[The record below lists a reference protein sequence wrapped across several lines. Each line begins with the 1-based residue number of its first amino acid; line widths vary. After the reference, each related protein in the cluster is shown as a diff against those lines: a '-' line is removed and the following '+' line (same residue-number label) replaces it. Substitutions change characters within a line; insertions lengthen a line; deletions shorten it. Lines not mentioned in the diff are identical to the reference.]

1 MRDFDFLDYEK
12 NEHVNPDK
20 SVNITISIF
29 KSCNAKVVEDF
40 IFTSE
45 DTAFKLEE
53 NLLKKVEKIKDS
65 DKITIISL
73 GGNIIAISN
82 NYNGKNIIKDFELF
96 LENKKSGN
104 STWYSFLDEKILTEE
119 ELFIFLKEI
128 YKIVVNDPR
137 FVAKL
142 VEACRKCGR
151 PTYTERSTTLAEKIR
166 NMELNFEL
174 HVN

>member
-82 NYNGKNIIKDFELF
+82 DYNGKNIIKDFELF
-96 LENKKSGN
+96 LENKRSDN
-104 STWYSFLDEKILTEE
+104 STWYSFDGKVLTEE
-119 ELFIFLKEI
+119 ELFILLKEI

-142 VEACRKCGR
+142 VETCRKCGR
-151 PTYTERSTTLAEKIR
+151 QTYTESSTVLAEKIR

>member
-29 KSCNAKVVEDF
+29 KSCNGKVVEDF
-40 IFTSE
+40 IFTSD
-45 DTAFKLEE
+45 DTAFKLGE
-53 NLLKKVEKIKDS
+53 NFLEKIKKIKDS

-73 GGNIIAISN
+73 GDNIIAISN
-82 NYNGKNIIKDFELF
+82 DYNGKNIIKDFELF
-96 LENKKSGN
+96 LENKRSDN
-104 STWYSFLDEKILTEE
+104 STWYSFDGKVLTEE
-119 ELFIFLKEI
+119 ELFILLKEI
-128 YKIVVNDPR
+128 YKIVINDPR

-151 PTYTERSTTLAEKIR
+151 PTYTESSTVLAEKIR

>member
-20 SVNITISIF
+20 SVNITISMF
-29 KSCNAKVVEDF
+29 KSCNGKVVEDF
-40 IFTSE
+40 IFTSD
-45 DTAFKLEE
+45 DTAFKLGE
-53 NLLKKVEKIKDS
+53 NFLEKIKKIKDS

-73 GGNIIAISN
+73 GDNIIAISN
-82 NYNGKNIIKDFELF
+82 DYNGKNIIKDFELF
-96 LENKKSGN
+96 LENKRSDN
-104 STWYSFLDEKILTEE
+104 STWYSFDGKVLTEE
-119 ELFIFLKEI
+119 ELFILLKEI
-128 YKIVVNDPR
+128 YKIVINDPR

-151 PTYTERSTTLAEKIR
+151 PTYTESSTVLAEKIR

>member
-20 SVNITISIF
+20 SVNITISMF
-29 KSCNAKVVEDF
+29 KSCNGKVVEDF
-40 IFTSE
+40 IFTSD
-45 DTAFKLEE
+45 DTAFKLGE
-53 NLLKKVEKIKDS
+53 NFLEKIKKIKDS

-73 GGNIIAISN
+73 GDNIIAISN
-82 NYNGKNIIKDFELF
+82 DYNGKNIIKDFELF
-96 LENKKSGN
+96 LENKKSDN
-104 STWYSFLDEKILTEE
+104 STWYSFFDGKVLTEE
-119 ELFIFLKEI
+119 ELFILLKEI
-128 YKIVVNDPR
+128 YKIVINDPR

-151 PTYTERSTTLAEKIR
+151 PTYTESSTVLAEKIR

>member
-45 DTAFKLEE
+45 DTAFKLGE
-53 NLLKKVEKIKDS
+53 NFLEKIKKIKDS

-82 NYNGKNIIKDFELF
+82 DYNGKNIIKDFELF
-96 LENKKSGN
+96 LENKRSDN
-104 STWYSFLDEKILTEE
+104 STWYSFDGKVLTEE
-119 ELFIFLKEI
+119 ELFILLKEI
-128 YKIVVNDPR
+128 YKIVINDPR

-151 PTYTERSTTLAEKIR
+151 PTYTESSTVLAEKIR

>member
-82 NYNGKNIIKDFELF
+82 DYNGKNIIKDFDTF

-104 STWYSFLDEKILTEE
+104 STEE

-142 VEACRKCGR
+142 VETCRKCGR
-151 PTYTERSTTLAEKIR
+151 QTYTESSTVLAEKIR

>member
-20 SVNITISIF
+20 SVNITISMF
-29 KSCNAKVVEDF
+29 KSCNGKVVEDF
-40 IFTSE
+40 IFTSD
-45 DTAFKLEE
+45 DTAFKLGE
-53 NLLKKVEKIKDS
+53 NFLEKIKKIKDS

-82 NYNGKNIIKDFELF
+82 DYNGKNIIKDFDTF
-96 LENKKSGN
+96 LENKKSDN
-104 STWYSFLDEKILTEE
+104 STWYSFFDEKILTEE

-142 VEACRKCGR
+142 IETCRKCGR
-151 PTYTERSTTLAEKIR
+151 QTYTERSTVLAEKIR